1 MHSILLSLL
10 LSIVF
15 FITGSFTFIDVH
27 PLLSQYLS
35 ETIYSCD
42 YIESIPS
49 SNTTIILPDWLC
61 NEVNYTTFDF
71 SRFADL
77 EYLEIGNDSF
87 SFVETFVIDGMNNLT
102 MLQIGAKSFTHYKD
116 YDYWYPGS
124 SFHIRNCES
133 LESIDIGRNS
143 FSDYT
148 GSFELVN
155 LPSLQSI
162 IIGEM
167 TFDGVPENN
176 FYYASF
182 IVRGNTYNLTNYPTR
197 SS

>member
-1 MHSILLSLL
+1 MIFL
-10 LSIVF
+10 
-15 FITGSFTFIDVH
+15 DVH
-27 PLLSQYLS
+27 PLLAKYFSATAY
-35 ETIYSCD
+35 YSCD
-42 YIESIPS
+42 YIQSIPS
-49 SNTTIILPDWLC
+49 SETSIILADYTC
-61 NEVNYTTFDF
+61 NEMNYTTFDF
-71 SRFADL
+71 SRFTNL
-77 EYLEIGNDSF
+77 EYLEIGSYSF
-87 SFVETFVIDGMNNLT
+87 RSVETFIIDGMNSLLSLKIN
-102 MLQIGAKSFTHYKD
+102 QKSFLSARY
-116 YDYWYPGS
+116 YDGWNPGT

-133 LESIDIGRNS
+133 LDSIDIGRKS

-155 LPSLQSI
+155 LPSLQYI
-162 IIGEM
+162 NIGEM